1 MLKPKLTAML
11 VKSLGEAMLP
21 KQLPKLS
28 EYVLDKNTLSWT
40 KTVADTDI
48 DIEALF
54 SILRKEFLKRNLIV
68 LIE

>member
-11 VKSLGEAMLP
+11 LKSLGEAMLP

-54 SILRKEFLKRNLIV
+54 SFLRKEFLKRNLIV